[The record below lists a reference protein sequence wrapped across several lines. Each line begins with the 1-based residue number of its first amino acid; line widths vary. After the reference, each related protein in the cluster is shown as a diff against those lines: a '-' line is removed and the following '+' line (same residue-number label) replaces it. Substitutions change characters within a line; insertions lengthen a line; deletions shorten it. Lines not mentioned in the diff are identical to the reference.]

1 MAATRYN
8 GPLDD
13 MDLSDLTGGS
23 APSNNPP
30 APPAPPAQPAQNPP
44 AQNPNP
50 FENNNGDGR
59 KRGWGK
65 WVITVAVVAVAII
78 FVMAR
83 WGIPWI
89 QSHLSTPSDPNP
101 NSSQSGDPAGTQNPD
116 PNNQGGENGDDDP
129 DNQGGQNSSKLSVA
143 EQAALLDPWF
153 DGIPDRN
160 WETKTTAELGV
171 DPTTPLGGFAKN
183 FCVVLSDGTV
193 VARGTSETG
202 DSIPTIITDYT
213 VPSEWNGTAVVLA
226 EDDFNTVLLISKLP
240 ANTNQELTGAIW
252 HFEASEGTYV
262 YQGKGHTTPPA
273 TE

>member
-13 MDLSDLTGGS
+13 MDLSDLTGVS

-30 APPAPPAQPAQNPP
+30 APPTPPAQPAPQQP
-44 AQNPNP
+44 APNPNP
-50 FENNNGDGR
+50 SENNNGGDGR
-59 KRGWGK
+59 RRGWGN
-65 WVITVAVVAVAII
+65 WVLIGVAAVVIAV
-78 FVMAR
+78 VMWL

-89 QSHLSTPSDPNP
+89 QSHLSNPSDPSP
-101 NSSQSGDPAGTQNPD
+101 SSSQSGDPTGSQSPD
-116 PNNQGGENGDDDP
+116 PNNSQNGDDDS
-129 DNQGGQNSSKLSVA
+129 DKNGGQNGSKLSVA

-153 DGIPDRN
+153 DGIPERN

-171 DPTTPLGGFAKN
+171 DPTTPLGSFAKN

-193 VARGTSETG
+193 IARGTSETG

-213 VPSEWNGTAVVLA
+213 VPDEWNGTAVVLA

-240 ANTNQELTGAIW
+240 ENTNQELTGTIW
-252 HFEASEGTYV
+252 HFEAAEGTYA